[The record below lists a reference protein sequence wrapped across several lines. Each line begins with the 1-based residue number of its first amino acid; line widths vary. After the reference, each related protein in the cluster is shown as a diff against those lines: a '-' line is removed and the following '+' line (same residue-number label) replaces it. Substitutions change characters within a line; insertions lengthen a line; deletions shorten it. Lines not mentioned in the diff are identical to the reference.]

1 MTPFG
6 ARIRSLRDERG
17 ITLKK
22 MAEDLG
28 ISAAYLSA
36 MEHGKRPRPRPNLV
50 RQICGYF
57 NVIWDDADELQALA
71 QRWRPKVAIDTGG
84 LSPRATEVA
93 NLLAQ
98 RISRLSE
105 QRLDAIISI
114 LSSDEDREARTI
126 EPSYRGRSHRE

>member
-6 ARIRSLRDERG
+6 ARIRALRDERG
-17 ITLKK
+17 ITLKQ

-36 MEHGKRPRPRPNLV
+36 MEHGKRSRPRSNLV

-84 LSPRATEVA
+84 LSPKATELA

-98 RISRLSE
+98 HIADMPEERLEAMIALLRDDGAGGSAE
-105 QRLDAIISI
+105 D
-114 LSSDEDREARTI
+114 SSPI
-126 EPSYRGRSHRE
+126 KC

>member
-6 ARIRSLRDERG
+6 ARIRVLRNQRG

-57 NVIWDDADELQALA
+57 NVIWDDADELQNLA
-71 QRWRPKVAIDTGG
+71 QRYRPKRAIDTGG
-84 LSPRATEVA
+84 LSPKATELV
-93 NLLAQ
+93 NLLAD
-98 RISRLSE
+98 RIADLSE
-105 QRLDAIISI
+105 ER
-114 LSSDEDREARTI
+114 I
-126 EPSYRGRSHRE
+126 EEMIEVVLR

>member
-6 ARIRSLRDERG
+6 ARIRILRNQRG

-57 NVIWDDADELQALA
+57 NVIWDDADELQSLA
-71 QRWRPKVAIDTGG
+71 QRYRPKRAIDTGG
-84 LSPRATEVA
+84 LSPKATELV
-93 NLLAQ
+93 NLLAD
-98 RISRLSE
+98 RIADLSE
-105 QRLDAIISI
+105 ERI
-114 LSSDEDREARTI
+114 EALIDLVER
-126 EPSYRGRSHRE
+126 P

>member
-6 ARIRSLRDERG
+6 ARIRRLRDERG
-17 ITLKK
+17 ITLTK

-71 QRWRPKVAIDTGG
+71 QRWRPKVVIDTGG
-84 LSPRATEVA
+84 LSPKATELA

-98 RISRLSE
+98 RISTLPE
-105 QRLDAIISI
+105 ARLDAI
-114 LSSDEDREARTI
+114 LSLLSRDDD
-126 EPSYRGRSHRE
+126 

>member
-6 ARIRSLRDERG
+6 ARIRALRDERG
-17 ITLKK
+17 ISLKQ

-84 LSPRATEVA
+84 LSPKATELA

-98 RISRLSE
+98 RIADLPEERL
-105 QRLDAIISI
+105 
-114 LSSDEDREARTI
+114 EAMI
-126 EPSYRGRSHRE
+126 AMLNND

>member
-17 ITLKK
+17 ITLKQ

-71 QRWRPKVAIDTGG
+71 ERWRPKVAIDTGG
-84 LSPRATEVA
+84 LSPKATELA
-93 NLLAQ
+93 NLLA
-98 RISRLSE
+98 RHIADLSE
-105 QRLDAIISI
+105 ERLEAMIALLGNDEVDASAA
-114 LSSDEDREARTI
+114 DA
-126 EPSYRGRSHRE
+126 PQ

>member
-6 ARIRSLRDERG
+6 VRIRRLREERG

-71 QRWRPKVAIDTGG
+71 QRWRPKVTIDTGG
-84 LSPRATEVA
+84 LSPKATELA

-98 RISRLSE
+98 GIATLPEERLE
-105 QRLDAIISI
+105 AIIS
-114 LSSDEDREARTI
+114 LLGDEE
-126 EPSYRGRSHRE
+126 E